1 MKKNLR
7 TCARCGLK
15 SNLEDEAV
23 ANVGLVKS
31 SDHYAAVRSALDLIK
46 DDVTIPAD
54 LPVLVK
60 PNMVSSDISLTAT
73 PVDAVR
79 ATLDFLQDLGVKKF
93 IVGEGSAETADT
105 MGGFER
111 FGYLPLQDSY
121 DIEFRD
127 LNKDEP
133 VELEALDANYEP
145 ITIRLAKSYFTSY
158 VVSVSRMKT
167 HNNAVVTLSIK
178 NCAIGSILNP
188 DRSTV
193 SHDPGPINLSLVRL
207 NRAAPPQLAVIDGV
221 VGMEGNGPVDGTAIS
236 SGVALAGTNSI
247 AVDRVGAE
255 VMGFDT
261 RSIGYLTYLS
271 QMTGLTR
278 DDINVIGEDPT
289 QCVTR
294 FKAHDDVL
302 WQFGWWIKDWESYVD
317 KSAVLDPAFRPD
329 LSATPAD

>member
-1 MKKNLR
+1 M
-7 TCARCGLK
+7 
-15 SNLEDEAV
+15 SEPSQEDDAV
-23 ANVGLVKS
+23 ANVGLVKGG
-31 SDHYAAVRSALDLIK
+31 DHYAAVRSALDLVR
-46 DDVTIPAD
+46 DDVSIPDD

-60 PNMVSSDISLTAT
+60 PNMVSPDISLTAT

-79 ATLDFLQDLGVKKF
+79 ATLDFLQDLGVNNF
-93 IVGEGSAETADT
+93 IVGEGSAVTGDT

-133 VELEALDANYEP
+133 VEFEALDANFEP
-145 ITIRLAKSYFTSY
+145 IKIRLAKSYFTSY

-188 DRSTV
+188 DRHTV
-193 SHDPGPINLSLVRL
+193 CHDPREINLSLVRL

-236 SGVALAGTNSI
+236 SGVALAGTNPI

-261 RSIGYLTYLS
+261 RAIGYLTYLS
-271 QMTGLTR
+271 KMTGLTR
-278 DDINVIGEDPT
+278 DDINVIGEDPA

-294 FKAHDDVL
+294 FRAHDDVT
-302 WQFGWWIKDWESYVD
+302 WQFGWFVKDWQSYVD
-317 KSAVLDPAFRPD
+317 RSAILDPAFNPE